1 MEVEQIEEKLVGG
14 LIEKPNNIDLIIS
27 SLKVEMMQNIK
38 ARYVLEAIYKLYLGG
53 RNIDEVIVFKQLSML
68 GYSKDVTG
76 YELNKMLGYV
86 SPDITIEYADII
98 IGNYLKRELRIFSD
112 ELNVNSQSD
121 KHDPYEVLDSLYTTG
136 DRLYKKITK
145 GESFSSF
152 IDQLQ
157 EAKKELSE
165 ATDEISGVPTGLREL
180 DAITN
185 GLQPSDLIILAAR
198 PGMGKSALMTTMI
211 TNAAARDYAIGVF
224 SLEMSKRQI
233 ICRMIAEDVN
243 IAANDLTKNKL
254 SEYQRNLFKSQVDNI
269 RPYKVYINDST
280 DMNIMTLKAEL
291 KKMKYKHDIQIAYVD
306 YLQLMSGDTKAGN
319 REQEIGNISRGLKTL
334 AKELNI
340 PIVALSQLSR
350 KVDDRENKRPYLSD
364 LRESGAIEQDADMVL
379 FLYRP
384 YYYIQQK
391 GGQVETLEMEKEA
404 NLSIAKHRNGELSN
418 IQLIFEGKFS
428 KFHDTDKN
436 LKKIVLF
443 ETL

>member
-1 MEVEQIEEKLVGG
+1 MEIARIEQKLVGG
-14 LIEKPNNIDLIIS
+14 LIESPNHIDLIIGR
-27 SLKVEMMQNIK
+27 LKVEMVQDIK
-38 ARYVLEAIYKLYLGG
+38 ARYLLESIYKLYTNGKS
-53 RNIDEVIVFKQLSML
+53 IDAVTVFNQLALL
-68 GYSKDVTG
+68 GYSNEVTA
-76 YELNKMLGYV
+76 YDLDKMLSYINA
-86 SPDITIEYADII
+86 DLAIEYAELI
-98 IGNYLKRELRIFSD
+98 IGNYLKKELRIFAD
-112 ELNVNSQSD
+112 ELNAKSQSN
-121 KHDPYEVLDSLYTTG
+121 KHDPYDVLDSLYLTG
-136 DRLYKKITK
+136 DRLYSGITK

-152 IDQLQ
+152 ADQLQ
-157 EAKKELSE
+157 DAAKELSQPSQE
-165 ATDEISGVPTGLREL
+165 LSGVPTGLEDL
-180 DAITN
+180 DIMTN
-185 GLQPSDLIILAAR
+185 GFQPSDLIILAAR

-211 TNAAARDYAIGVF
+211 TNAAAKNYAVGVF

-254 SEYQRNLFKSQVDNI
+254 TDYQRKMFKAQVDNI

-306 YLQLMSGDTKAGN
+306 YLQLMSGDAKAGN
-319 REQEIGNISRGLKTL
+319 REQEISNISRGLKTL

-350 KVDDRENKRPYLSD
+350 KVDERENKRPYLSD

-391 GGQVETLEMEKEA
+391 GGEVDNVAMEKEA
-404 NLSIAKHRNGELSN
+404 NLSIAKHRNGELAN
-418 IQLIFEGKFS
+418 IQLVFEGQFS
-428 KFHDTDKN
+428 KFKN
-436 LKKIVLF
+436 AENNFKNIAPF
-443 ETL
+443 